1 MRIDYRKSKNVCL
14 KCPRYSEKLE
24 FGKCIATKED
34 MLKCAWRKWQQML
47 EGVDGNDRNN
57 I

>member
-1 MRIDYRKSKNVCL
+1 MRIDYQSAKEKCR
-14 KCPRYSEKLE
+14 KCPRYSEKAE
-24 FGKCIATKED
+24 FGKCVATRED
-34 MLKCAWRKWQQML
+34 MLKCAYREWQQML